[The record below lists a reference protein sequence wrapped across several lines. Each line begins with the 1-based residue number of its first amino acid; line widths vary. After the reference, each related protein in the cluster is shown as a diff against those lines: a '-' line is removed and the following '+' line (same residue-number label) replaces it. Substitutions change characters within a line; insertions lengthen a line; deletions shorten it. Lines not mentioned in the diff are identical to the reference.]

1 MYLCAKIPKMLIQY
15 SKILENAVNEI
26 SKLPGIGKR
35 SALRL
40 ALHITKAEPND
51 IIQLTDSLLKLKN
64 DLKICKICY
73 NLSDDIECNIC
84 SNHKRDHSLICVV
97 QDIRDVIA
105 IENTN
110 QYQGVYHVLGG
121 VISPMD
127 GVGPQQIKL
136 QELFDRVAQNEI
148 KEVVMALPATPEGDT
163 TNFYIYK
170 NIKDK
175 VSTIT
180 TLARGVGINEE
191 LEYADEVTLGR
202 SLLTRTDFERAF
214 K

>member
-1 MYLCAKIPKMLIQY
+1 MLIQY
-15 SKILENAVNEI
+15 SKVLENAVNEI
-26 SKLPGIGKR
+26 TKLPGIGKR

-40 ALHITKAEPND
+40 VLYLTK
-51 IIQLTDSLLKLKN
+51 TDSKDVSILTEAIQKLKT
-64 DLKICKICY
+64 DLKVCQICY
-73 NLSDDIECNIC
+73 NLSDDDTCSICN
-84 SNHKRDHSLICVV
+84 NPKRDQSIICVV

-105 IENTN
+105 IENTQ

-127 GVGPQQIKL
+127 GIGTQQIKL
-136 QELFDRVAQNEI
+136 AELFHRVENQQI

-170 NIKDK
+170 NIKDQ
-175 VSTIT
+175 VPVIT
-180 TLARGVGINEE
+180 TIARGIGINEE

-202 SLLTRTDFERAF
+202 SLLSRTEFG

>member
-1 MYLCAKIPKMLIQY
+1 MLVQY
-15 SKILENAVNEI
+15 SKIIENAVNEI

-40 ALHITKAEPND
+40 ALYLTKAD
-51 IIQLTDSLLKLKN
+51 IKDVILLTDSIQKLKT
-64 DLKICKICY
+64 DLKICKNCY
-73 NLSDDIECNIC
+73 NLSDEEYCTIC
-84 SNHKRDHSLICVV
+84 QNPKRDTTILCVV

-110 QYQGVYHVLGG
+110 QYKGVYHVLGG
-121 VISPMD
+121 VISPME
-127 GVGPQQIKL
+127 GIGTNQIKL
-136 QELFDRVAQNEI
+136 AELFQRVSTGNV
-148 KEVVMALPATPEGDT
+148 KEVIMALPATPEGDT

-170 NIKDK
+170 NIKAY
-175 VSTIT
+175 VSAIT

-202 SLLTRTDFERAF
+202 SIIARTEFG

>member
-1 MYLCAKIPKMLIQY
+1 MLIQY

-26 SKLPGIGKR
+26 AKLPGIGKR

-40 ALHITKAEPND
+40 ALYLTKTEQNELLL
-51 IIQLTDSLLKLKN
+51 LTESLMKLKT
-64 DLKICKICY
+64 DLHICKVCY
-73 NLSDDIECNIC
+73 NLSDEDTCEIC
-84 SNHKRDHSLICVV
+84 KNPKRDQSIICVV

-110 QYQGVYHVLGG
+110 QYHGLYHVLGG
-121 VISPMD
+121 VISPME
-127 GVGPQQIKL
+127 GIGPSQIKL
-136 QELFDRVAQNEI
+136 KELFERVATNVI

-170 NIKDK
+170 NIKEH
-175 VSTIT
+175 VPVIT

-202 SLLTRTDFERAF
+202 SLLTRTVFERGF
-214 K
+214 NR

>member
-1 MYLCAKIPKMLIQY
+1 
-15 SKILENAVNEI
+15 
-26 SKLPGIGKR
+26 
-35 SALRL
+35 
-40 ALHITKAEPND
+40 
-51 IIQLTDSLLKLKN
+51 
-64 DLKICKICY
+64 
-73 NLSDDIECNIC
+73 
-84 SNHKRDHSLICVV
+84 
-97 QDIRDVIA
+97 
-105 IENTN
+105 
-110 QYQGVYHVLGG
+110 
-121 VISPMD
+121 
-127 GVGPQQIKL
+127 
-136 QELFDRVAQNEI
+136 
-148 KEVVMALPATPEGDT
+148 MALPATPEGDT

>member
-1 MYLCAKIPKMLIQY
+1 MLVQY
-15 SKILENAVNEI
+15 SKIIENAVNEI

-40 ALHITKAEPND
+40 ALYLTKAD
-51 IIQLTDSLLKLKN
+51 IKDVILLTDSIQKLKT
-64 DLKICKICY
+64 DLKICKNCY
-73 NLSDDIECNIC
+73 NLSDEEYCTIC
-84 SNHKRDHSLICVV
+84 QNPKRDTTILCVV

-110 QYQGVYHVLGG
+110 QFKGVYHVLGG
-121 VISPMD
+121 VISPME
-127 GVGPQQIKL
+127 GIGTNQIKL
-136 QELFDRVAQNEI
+136 AELFQRVSTGNVQ
-148 KEVVMALPATPEGDT
+148 EVILALPATPEGDT

-170 NIKDK
+170 NIKEFVDA
-175 VSTIT
+175 IT
-180 TLARGVGINEE
+180 TLARGVGIIEE

-202 SLLTRTDFERAF
+202 SILARTEFG

>member
-1 MYLCAKIPKMLIQY
+1 MLIQY
-15 SKILENAVNEI
+15 SKVLENAVNEI

-40 ALHITKAEPND
+40 VLHLTKTDPKDVSILTES
-51 IIQLTDSLLKLKN
+51 IQKLKT
-64 DLKICKICY
+64 DLKVCNVCY
-73 NLSDDIECNIC
+73 NLSDEETCSICN
-84 SNHKRDHSLICVV
+84 HPKRDQLTICVV

-105 IENTN
+105 IENTQ
-110 QYQGVYHVLGG
+110 QYFGVYHVLGG
-121 VISPMD
+121 VISPME
-127 GVGPQQIKL
+127 GIGTQQIRL
-136 QELFDRVAQNEI
+136 AELFKRVSSQQI

-170 NIKDK
+170 NIKDN
-175 VSTIT
+175 VPVIT
-180 TLARGVGINEE
+180 TIARGIGINEE

-202 SLLTRTDFERAF
+202 SLLSRTEFG

>member
-1 MYLCAKIPKMLIQY
+1 MYIQY
-15 SKILENAVNEI
+15 SKVLENAVNEI

-40 ALHITKAEPND
+40 VLFLTKADPKD
-51 IIQLTDSLLKLKN
+51 ILILTESIQKLKT
-64 DLKICKICY
+64 DLKVCKVCY
-73 NLSDDIECNIC
+73 NLSDEDTCSICN
-84 SNHKRDHSLICVV
+84 NPKRDQSIICVV

-105 IENTN
+105 IENTQ
-110 QYQGVYHVLGG
+110 QYQGIYHVLGG

-127 GVGPQQIKL
+127 GIGTQQIKL
-136 QELFDRVAQNEI
+136 AELFHRVENQQI

-170 NIKDK
+170 NIKDQ
-175 VSTIT
+175 VPVIT
-180 TLARGVGINEE
+180 TIARGIGINEE

-202 SLLTRTDFERAF
+202 SLLSRTEFG

>member
-1 MYLCAKIPKMLIQY
+1 MLIQY

-40 ALHITKAEPND
+40 ALYMVKAESLE
-51 IIQLTDSLLKLKN
+51 ILQLTESILKLKN

-73 NLSDDIECNIC
+73 NLSDDEICNIC
-84 SNHKRDHSLICVV
+84 ANHKRDHSLLCVV

-105 IENTN
+105 LENTN
-110 QYQGVYHVLGG
+110 QYQGIYHVLGG

-136 QELFDRVAQNEI
+136 QELIDRVAQNEI
-148 KEVVMALPATPEGDT
+148 KELIMALPATPEGDT

-170 NIKDK
+170 NIKEH
-175 VSTIT
+175 VHIIT

-202 SLLTRTDFERAF
+202 SLLSRTDFEKVF

>member
-1 MYLCAKIPKMLIQY
+1 MLVQY
-15 SKILENAVNEI
+15 SKIIENAVNEI

-40 ALHITKAEPND
+40 ALYLTKAD
-51 IIQLTDSLLKLKN
+51 IKDVILLTDSIQKLKT
-64 DLKICKICY
+64 DLKICKNCY
-73 NLSDDIECNIC
+73 NLSDEEYCTIC
-84 SNHKRDHSLICVV
+84 QNPKRDTTILCVV

-110 QYQGVYHVLGG
+110 QYKGVYHVLGG
-121 VISPMD
+121 VISPME
-127 GVGPQQIKL
+127 GIGTNQIKL
-136 QELFDRVAQNEI
+136 AELFQRVSTGNVQ
-148 KEVVMALPATPEGDT
+148 EVILALPATPEGDT

-170 NIKDK
+170 NIKEFVDP
-175 VSTIT
+175 IT

-202 SLLTRTDFERAF
+202 SILARTEFG

>member
-1 MYLCAKIPKMLIQY
+1 MLIQY

-26 SKLPGIGKR
+26 AKLPGIGKR

-40 ALHITKAEPND
+40 ALYLTKTDKND
-51 IIQLTDSLLKLKN
+51 VMLLTESLIKLKT
-64 DLKICKICY
+64 DLQVCHVCY
-73 NLSDDIECNIC
+73 NLSDEEMCEIC
-84 SNHKRDHSLICVV
+84 KNPKRDQSLICIV

-110 QYQGVYHVLGG
+110 QYLGVYHVLGG
-121 VISPMD
+121 VISPME
-127 GVGPQQIKL
+127 GVGPNQIRLK
-136 QELFDRVAQNEI
+136 ELFDRVEGSSI
-148 KEVVMALPATPEGDT
+148 HEVVMALPATPEGDT
-163 TNFYIYK
+163 TNFYIFK
-170 NIKDK
+170 NIREK
-175 VSTIT
+175 VPVIT

-202 SLLTRTDFERAF
+202 SLLTRTEFEKGF